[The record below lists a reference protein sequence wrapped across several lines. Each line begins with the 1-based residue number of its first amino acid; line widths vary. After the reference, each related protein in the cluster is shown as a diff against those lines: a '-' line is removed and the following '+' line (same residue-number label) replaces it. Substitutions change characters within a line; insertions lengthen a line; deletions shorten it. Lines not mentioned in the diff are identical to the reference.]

1 MGTNVYYIKP
11 ITELEKE
18 ELKKAVDSADN
29 YEDLVESMD
38 KVLKYQYTYQLG
50 DSTHKVHIGKRSS
63 GWKFLFSLGLR
74 NHLDIDHDFK
84 ENLRKF
90 LETGFIED
98 EYGDRY
104 DFDKFW
110 QEFVVDFQDGID
122 SEEYNRR
129 EPNQIYKSTDTYHCG
144 YRFTSKEVDFS

>member
-1 MGTNVYYIKP
+1 MGTNVYWIKP
-11 ITELEKE
+11 ITELEKD
-18 ELKKAVDSADN
+18 ELKKVVDSVDN
-29 YEDLVESMD
+29 YEDLVEKMD
-38 KVLKYQYTYQLG
+38 DVLKYQYTYLLG

-98 EYGDRY
+98 EYGERY

-110 QEFVVDFQDGID
+110 QEFVVDFQNGID
-122 SEEYNRR
+122 SEEYNRKN
-129 EPNQIYKSTDTYHCG
+129 PNQMYPATDTYHCG
-144 YRFTSKEVDFS
+144 YRFTSREVDFS